1 MFKFTCFRSSHEKL
15 LYQIMLFDI
24 KTDVLK
30 NSVKS
35 SVLTKLRNP
44 YNSTKDKLPLKY
56 FIRKI
61 I

>member
-1 MFKFTCFRSSHEKL
+1 MFEFTCFRSGHEKL
-15 LYQIMLFDI
+15 LYHMLFDI
-24 KTDVLK
+24 EADVLK

-35 SVLTKLRNP
+35 SGLVELLRT
-44 YNSTKDKLPLKY
+44 YSSTKDRLPLKY

>member
-1 MFKFTCFRSSHEKL
+1 MFEFTCFRSSHEKL
-15 LYQIMLFDI
+15 LYHMLFDI
-24 KTDVLK
+24 EADVLK

-35 SVLTKLRNP
+35 SGLVELLRA
-44 YNSTKDKLPLKY
+44 YSSTKDRLPLKY

>member
-1 MFKFTCFRSSHEKL
+1 MFEFTCFRSSHEKL
-15 LYQIMLFDI
+15 LYQILFDI
-24 KTDVLK
+24 ETDVLQ
-30 NSVKS
+30 NSAKS
-35 SVLTKLRNP
+35 SVLVKLLCA